1 MLINDTADAGSSPE
15 AEVCVKGKYQHQMI
29 HPSGI
34 VNVTQNFK
42 GKKKMGDVNL
52 EQNTELALSLTL
64 NITNSRAAKNA

>member
-34 VNVTQNFK
+34 LNVTKLQREEKNGRFQS
-42 GKKKMGDVNL
+42 G
-52 EQNTELALSLTL
+52 
-64 NITNSRAAKNA
+64 AKYQTYS

>member
-42 GKKKMGDVNL
+42 GQKNGRF
-52 EQNTELALSLTL
+52 QSG
-64 NITNSRAAKNA
+64 AKYRTYS

>member
-1 MLINDTADAGSSPE
+1 MLINNTADAGSSPE

-42 GKKKMGDVNL
+42 AKKMGDFNL
-52 EQNTELALSLTL
+52 EQNIELTLSLTL
-64 NITNSRAAKNA
+64 NITYSRAAKNA

>member
-42 GKKKMGDVNL
+42 GKEKWEISIWSKIPNL
-52 EQNTELALSLTL
+52 LLV
-64 NITNSRAAKNA
+64 